1 MSNEKKSPPRKP
13 DLYVDNCRGG
23 LWDNRKDGGDVKLS
37 ITITFKEVEQRLQDM
52 KEAAADRDGER
63 APRERESGARDDE
76 RPAERREGARGDAR
90 EERSSNREDR
100 RPRDAGPRYER

>member
-37 ITITFKEVEQRLQDM
+37 ITITFKEVEQRLQEM
-52 KEAAADRDGER
+52 KEASADRDGER
-63 APRERESGARDDE
+63 APRERASTRDAD
-76 RPAERREGARGDAR
+76 RPVERRENDRDDK
-90 EERSSNREDR
+90 RSNSSREDR
-100 RPRDAGPRYER
+100 STRDAGPRYER